1 MFLRPFSCRASDVL
15 TVTVLPAGR
24 AGVGFLDWDIKGK
37 HQVDRLASVPD
48 ASFQGPG
55 LYALCFD
62 DKLIYI
68 GSYLGKKKR
77 GLFSGDVVQLRW
89 WTHIGAITMRGSRV
103 HVARKSLKALLG
115 RNFPAGVL
123 LSGLMGASDR
133 DLLHKDNGNL
143 SPLRRMRFA
152 EFYSSIFLDAAA
164 DPVEI
169 LKRFQFVYCRI
180 EPKCETLN
188 PQDLKRG
195 ILSAE
200 TSLIE
205 RYSPSCN
212 SRGLKLNRAAVEV
225 NCVDVGQ
232 ILTDELSR
240 LH

>member
-37 HQVDRLASVPD
+37 RQVDRLASVPD

-68 GSYLGKKKR
+68 GSYLGKKPS
-77 GLFSGDVVQLRW
+77 LFSGDVVQLRW

-103 HVARKSLKALLG
+103 HVAPKSLKALQAS
-115 RNFPAGVL
+115 NSPAGVL
-123 LSGLMGASDR
+123 LSGLLGASDS
-133 DLLHKDNGNL
+133 DLLHEDEGNL

-152 EFYSSIFLDAAA
+152 DCHSNVFLDAAA
-164 DPVEI
+164 DAVEI
-169 LKRFQFVYCRI
+169 LGRFKFVYCRI
-180 EPKCETLN
+180 DPKYETLD
-188 PQDLKRG
+188 PRDLRRS

-200 TSLIE
+200 TALIV

-212 SRGLKLNRAAVEV
+212 TKGVQLNKPAIEV
-225 NCVDVGQ
+225 NFADVEK

-240 LH
+240 LI